1 MSVDPKVLVDSR
13 PIVERHDFL
22 LPAALDVPPLEY
34 GETDMSR
41 EGIVLQQ
48 DLGDP
53 GGSRLA
59 RSSPTPAFLLRNAMV
74 HFRYGVITLGERV
87 VEETLYHF
95 PMHNVAGATWDG
107 ESHLQLPEL
116 PLSASLHTAY
126 HLLACNQDNYF
137 HWLIDLVTR
146 FRVSEYRALQLDT
159 QTSDTPL
166 LLLPPL
172 DTSWKSESLTHS
184 VPRHIPRLSLAASG
198 RLFVERLLYIPDLSG
213 AGFNPHPAILDA
225 FNAIRTSVLDNA
237 SLPRPWR
244 RLYISRADSGS
255 RVLINE
261 REIIERAARAG
272 FTPVKLSK
280 LSLAD
285 RVRLFTEASHI
296 LAPHGAGLTNIGF
309 CQPGARLCELLV
321 DSYVHWSF
329 RLLAALR
336 GVRYGCLV
344 GNTIGERHDWVH
356 SNV

>member
-225 FNAIRTSVLDNA
+225 FNAIRTSVLANA
-237 SLPRPWR
+237 SLPRP
-244 RLYISRADSGS
+244 
-255 RVLINE
+255 
-261 REIIERAARAG
+261 
-272 FTPVKLSK
+272 
-280 LSLAD
+280 
-285 RVRLFTEASHI
+285 
-296 LAPHGAGLTNIGF
+296 
-309 CQPGARLCELLV
+309 
-321 DSYVHWSF
+321 
-329 RLLAALR
+329 
-336 GVRYGCLV
+336 
-344 GNTIGERHDWVH
+344 
-356 SNV
+356 